1 RAEAERAFGDVHAV
15 SADCIA
21 IDQRRLRR
29 DTRTEPVRHMW
40 QDFRFAA
47 RALRR
52 SLGFTIAAVAC
63 IALGIGVTTTIFSA
77 VESILIRPLPYPD
90 ADRLVSIYAQWRTK
104 DEHGVNISYPDY
116 VSWRD
121 ESRSFAAMGMYSW
134 TSHALSGACGRS
146 AACEAERVDGAA
158 ITPNLFPLLGVRPL
172 LGRTFVSG
180 EDVEGADH
188 V

>member
-1 RAEAERAFGDVHAV
+1 
-15 SADCIA
+15 
-21 IDQRRLRR
+21 
-29 DTRTEPVRHMW
+29 
-40 QDFRFAA
+40 
-47 RALRR
+47 
-52 SLGFTIAAVAC
+52 
-63 IALGIGVTTTIFSA
+63 
-77 VESILIRPLPYPD
+77 
-90 ADRLVSIYAQWRTK
+90 RLVSIYAQWRTK

-146 AACEAERVDGAA
+146 GACEAERVDGAA

-188 V
+188 VIILSYGVWQQRFGGDSSVVGRPTTVDGQTYTVVGVMRPNFAFPDRGRVWVPFVPQRNERR